1 MWTHFNYLVTV
12 SIFYDAA
19 AAVDDDDKVVAG
31 EGDHE

>member
-12 SIFYDAA
+12 SIFY
-19 AAVDDDDKVVAG
+19 AAVVDGDDKVVAG